1 MLELLKRAFLFRGIP
16 EEILREEILPG
27 GQIREYGRE
36 QCLIVPRQR
45 VDEIGIVVSGRLHIL
60 HLFENGSQSLMNVLL
75 PGDCLG
81 ADLVCTPSRISPY
94 TVRAEQNA
102 ALFCLPAE
110 LLLGEGR
117 MDASVREGCLRN
129 LLELV
134 ARENMKKE
142 YRLAIL
148 SQNGLRDRV
157 RTYLTMQMRKRGQA
171 TFEIPFSREE
181 LASFLCVNR
190 SALSHELGRMQA
202 EGLIRFRKNRFTL
215 NMQDAD

>member
-1 MLELLKRAFLFRGIP
+1 MMELLKRTELFRGMD
-16 EEILREEILPG
+16 EKVLREAILPA
-27 GQIREYGRE
+27 GQIREYRRE
-36 QCLIVPRQR
+36 QCLIAPRQR
-45 VDEIGIVVSGRLHIL
+45 TDEIGIVVAGRLHIL

-94 TVRAEQNA
+94 TVTA
-102 ALFCLPAE
+102 AQDTILFCLPAE
-110 LLLGEGR
+110 LLLGEGIG
-117 MDASVREGCLRN
+117 DACIREGCMKN
-129 LLELV
+129 LLRLV

-157 RTYLTMQMRKRGQA
+157 RTYLTMQMRKRGQD

-215 NMQDAD
+215 NFGDTD